1 MRLMKSHNIA
11 FLIPVI
17 ALIAGLLATAADVR
31 QFEAQRN
38 EILQERFESD
48 AALRLLVRDA
58 LAQRLQTHLQ
68 GFLQDLATTN
78 IGDLEQTIAHAGT
91 IISNNFGSDSAS
103 QIVHFYVAT
112 VDAEQRVFIAHAYPR
127 PELVGHEISGHP
139 MLRDFDFSS
148 SAGRFDQIGFLASRE
163 NDLSFTSE
171 SPVVVRRHVFRYPG
185 ANLPVIGI
193 VKLNLVE
200 LQRYIDSELR
210 ALGPLPELEVT
221 VYEPST
227 NKCLLRYRA
236 DRGSFPCPESSPN
249 DGLEFVSER
258 NGLRTI
264 VTATPEYLK
273 LFKANH
279 PVSFALELMFTLVT
293 TGIALLVAFII
304 RARLASADQEVTTYR
319 GSLVNKEELTEAI
332 HTIVADNLAQ
342 LVELA
347 QRVKEAPSM
356 ADAERRYL
364 NIAQSEMSQMRLSL
378 DAKIMADRN
387 LQGHKPYEGDG
398 EMFSVGEVAKTV
410 EAELKRLGVAEG
422 IEIRVL
428 LDDSLKT
435 DIEGSAYWVESALLA
450 FINTSLTFNDE
461 GFIELSLWTETSK
474 SGEPELFAR
483 IRDAGVEWSLED
495 PGLDHASLTVLKDI
509 LEGLGAAIC
518 STPVSITGNQEHV
531 VHFSRDSRI

>member
-11 FLIPVI
+11 FLIPVV
-17 ALIAGLLATAADVR
+17 ALIVGLLATVADVR
-31 QFEAQRN
+31 QYEAERN
-38 EILQERFESD
+38 ELLQERFESD
-48 AALRLLVRDA
+48 AGVRLFVRDT
-58 LAQRLQTHLQ
+58 LAERLQTHLR
-68 GFLQDLATTN
+68 GFLQDLAATN
-78 IGDLEQTIAHAGT
+78 VGGLEQTIDHAGT
-91 IISNNFGSDSAS
+91 ILSNNYGSDSAS
-103 QIVHFYVAT
+103 QIAHFFVAT
-112 VDAEQRVFIAHAYPR
+112 VDAEQRVLIAHAYPR
-127 PELVGHEISGHP
+127 TELVGQEISEHP

-148 SAGRFDQIGFLASRE
+148 ATGRIDQIGFMASRE

-185 ANLPVIGI
+185 GATPVIGI

-200 LQRYIDSELR
+200 LQRYIDSEVR

-227 NKCLLRYRA
+227 NNCLLRYRA

-279 PVSFALELMFTLVT
+279 PVSFALELMLALVA
-293 TGIALLVAFII
+293 TGVTLLVALII
-304 RARLASADQEVTTYR
+304 RARLASADQEVTAYR
-319 GSLVNKEELTEAI
+319 GSLDSKEELTEAI
-332 HTIVADNLAQ
+332 HTIVKDNLTQ
-342 LVELA
+342 LIELA

-387 LQGHKPYEGDG
+387 LQGHKPYEGEG

-450 FINTSLTFNDE
+450 FINTSLTFTDE

-531 VHFSRDSRI
+531 VHFSRD

>member
-17 ALIAGLLATAADVR
+17 AFIVGLLATVADVQQSETER
-31 QFEAQRN
+31 DEL
-38 EILQERFESD
+38 LQEQFESD

-58 LAQRLQTHLQ
+58 LARRLQAHLQ
-68 GFLQDLATTN
+68 GFIQALATTN
-78 IGDLEQTIAHAGT
+78 AEELEQTIERAGN
-91 IISNNFGSDSAS
+91 ILSNNYGSDSAS

-127 PELVGHEISGHP
+127 PELVGQEISGHP

-148 SAGRFDQIGFLASRE
+148 ATGRIDQIGFLASRE

-171 SPVVVRRHVFRYPG
+171 SPVVARRHVFRYPG
-185 ANLPVIGI
+185 ANVPVIGI

-200 LQRYIDSELR
+200 LQKYIDSELR
-210 ALGPLPELEVT
+210 ALGSLPPLEVT

-227 NKCLLRYRA
+227 NQCLLRYRP
-236 DRGSFPCPESSPN
+236 DRGSFPCPESRSVN
-249 DGLEFVSER
+249 GLEFVSER

-264 VTATPEYLK
+264 VSATPEYLQ
-273 LFKANH
+273 LFEANH
-279 PVSFALELMFTLVT
+279 PRSVALELMFTLVA

-304 RARLASADQEVTTYR
+304 RARLASADQEVTAYR
-319 GSLVNKEELTEAI
+319 GSLDSKEELTEAI
-332 HTIVADNLAQ
+332 HTIVADNLNQ
-342 LVELA
+342 LLELA

-387 LQGHKPYEGDG
+387 SQGHKPIEGDG
-398 EMFSVGEVAKTV
+398 EMFSVDGVAKTV

-422 IEIRVL
+422 IETRVL
-428 LDDSLKT
+428 LDESLKT

-450 FINTSLTFNDE
+450 FINTSLTFTDE
-461 GFIELSLWTETSK
+461 GFIELSLWTESSK
-474 SGEPELFAR
+474 SGEPELVAR

-495 PGLDHASLTVLKDI
+495 AELDHASLTILEDI
-509 LEGLGAAIC
+509 LEGLGAVIC
-518 STPVSITGNQEHV
+518 STPASLTGNQEHV
-531 VHFSRDSRI
+531 IRFNRS

>member
-78 IGDLEQTIAHAGT
+78 VVDLEQTIAHAGT
-91 IISNNFGSDSAS
+91 IISNNYGSDSAS
-103 QIVHFYVAT
+103 QIAHFYVAT

-127 PELVGHEISGHP
+127 PELVGQEISEHP

-171 SPVVVRRHVFRYPG
+171 SPVVVRRHVFRYSG
-185 ANLPVIGI
+185 ANFPVIGI

-227 NKCLLRYRA
+227 NQCLLRYRA

-279 PVSFALELMFTLVT
+279 PVSFALKLMFALVA
-293 TGIALLVAFII
+293 TGVTLLVALII
-304 RARLASADQEVTTYR
+304 RARLASADQEVTAYR
-319 GSLVNKEELTEAI
+319 GSLDRKEELTEAI
-332 HTIVADNLAQ
+332 HTIVKDNLTQ
-342 LVELA
+342 LIELA

-461 GFIELSLWTETSK
+461 GFIELSLWTEASK

-495 PGLDHASLTVLKDI
+495 PGLNHASLTVLKDI
-509 LEGLGAAIC
+509 LAGLGAAIC
-518 STPVSITGNQEHV
+518 STPASVTGNQEHV
-531 VHFSRDSRI
+531 VRFSRD

>member
-11 FLIPVI
+11 FLIPVV
-17 ALIAGLLATAADVR
+17 ALIVGLLATVADVR
-31 QFEAQRN
+31 QSEAERN
-38 EILQERFESD
+38 ELLQQRFESD
-48 AALRLLVRDA
+48 AAVRLLVRDA
-58 LAQRLQTHLQ
+58 LAERLQTHLR
-68 GFLQDLATTN
+68 GFLQDLANTN
-78 IGDLEQTIAHAGT
+78 VGDLEQTIDHAGT
-91 IISNNFGSDSAS
+91 ILSNNYGSDSAS
-103 QIVHFYVAT
+103 QIAHFYVAT

-127 PELVGHEISGHP
+127 PELVGQEISRHP

-148 SAGRFDQIGFLASRE
+148 ATGRIDQIGFVASRE
-163 NDLSFTSE
+163 NDLSFTTE
-171 SPVVVRRHVFRYPG
+171 GPVVVRRHVFRYPG
-185 ANLPVIGI
+185 ANVPVIGI

-200 LQRYIDSELR
+200 MQRYIDSELR
-210 ALGPLPELEVT
+210 ALGPLPSLEVT

-227 NKCLLRYRA
+227 NQCLLRYRA
-236 DRGSFPCPESSPN
+236 DGGSFLCPESRSF
-249 DGLEFVSER
+249 DALEYVSER

-264 VTATPEYLK
+264 VSATPEYLK

-387 LQGHKPYEGDG
+387 LQGPKPHEGHG
-398 EMFSVGEVAKTV
+398 QTFLVGEVAKTV
-410 EAELKRLGVAEG
+410 EAELKRLGAAEG

-428 LDDSLKT
+428 LDESLKT
-435 DIEGSAYWVESALLA
+435 EIEGSAYWVESALLA
-450 FINTSLTFNDE
+450 FINTSLSFTDE
-461 GFIELSLWTETSK
+461 GFIELSLWTEASK
-474 SGEPELFAR
+474 SGESELLAR

-495 PGLDHASLTVLKDI
+495 PELDHASLTILEDI
-509 LEGLGAAIC
+509 LEGLGAQIC
-518 STPVSITGNQEHV
+518 STPASSTGNQEHV
-531 VHFSRDSRI
+531 IRFNRA

>member
-1 MRLMKSHNIA
+1 MKSNNIA
-11 FLIPVI
+11 FLIPVV
-17 ALIAGLLATAADVR
+17 ALIVSLLAAVADVR
-31 QFEAQRN
+31 QSETERN
-38 EILQERFESD
+38 ELLQERFDSD

-58 LAQRLQTHLQ
+58 LAQRLQTHIQ
-68 GFLQDLATTN
+68 GFLQALATTN
-78 IGDLEQTIAHAGT
+78 TGGLKQTIERAGN
-91 IISNNFGSDSAS
+91 ILSNNYGSDSAS

-127 PELVGHEISGHP
+127 PELVGQEISGHP
-139 MLRDFDFSS
+139 VLRDFDFSS
-148 SAGRFDQIGFLASRE
+148 PTGRFDQIGFVASRE
-163 NDLSFTSE
+163 NDLSFTSQ

-185 ANLPVIGI
+185 ANVPVIGI

-210 ALGPLPELEVT
+210 ALGPLPPLEVT
-221 VYEPST
+221 AYEPST
-227 NKCLLRYRA
+227 NQCLLVYRA
-236 DRGSFPCPESSPN
+236 DRGSLPCPEFRPD

-264 VTATPEYLK
+264 VSATPEYLN
-273 LFKANH
+273 LLHANH
-279 PVSFALELMFTLVT
+279 PRSVALELMFTLVAT
-293 TGIALLVAFII
+293 SIALLVAFII
-304 RARLASADQEVTTYR
+304 RARLASADQEVTAYR
-319 GSLVNKEELTEAI
+319 GSLDSKEELTEAI
-332 HTIVADNLAQ
+332 HAIVADNLTQ
-342 LVELA
+342 LMELA
-347 QRVKEAPSM
+347 QRVKEAPIM

-387 LQGHKPYEGDG
+387 LQGHKTIEGDG
-398 EMFSVGEVAKTV
+398 QMFSVGEVAKIV
-410 EAELKRLGVAEG
+410 EAELKRLGAAEG

-450 FINTSLTFNDE
+450 FINTSLTFTVE
-461 GFIELSLWTETSK
+461 GFIELSLWTEASS
-474 SGEPELFAR
+474 SGEPELLAR
-483 IRDAGVEWSLED
+483 IRDVGVEWSLED

-518 STPVSITGNQEHV
+518 STPASITGNQEHV
-531 VHFSRDSRI
+531 IRFNRA